1 MSPLLIGKL
10 GSQSLFANAFVDA
23 AIYVG
28 QVSKKSDI
36 SAIALWADHRQE
48 SASAALRALRQHR
61 IAKNRE
67 YTPIEEEGYSIYP
80 NPLIG
85 KSVESWA
92 ARSYKSYKLFSD
104 IRTFSCVKDFFE
116 VQQGA
121 RTGFNPAF
129 ILSKATVNGF
139 PSREQ
144 VFFRPA
150 IINGSIKDGHLNDSA
165 YVFYPYGETIPKI
178 ETEQD
183 LKRYLKVYYKEH
195 LEPHREKLKRRA
207 RKGESNWWKLSEHR
221 AWQREQFPK
230 LVSTYFGKAGSFA
243 WDNTG
248 QFVVVQGHRWK
259 PKTTKLEKGFNKE
272 VGVAYLAIL
281 CSPLINHLLSYVSN
295 HLGGGQWNLSQ
306 KYIQNMALPD
316 LFSESIDTKVF
327 GNLVQIG
334 NSINRGK
341 GYNEDALYQLTF
353 YLYGLPENT
362 LLV

>member
-10 GSQSLFANAFVDA
+10 GSQSLFANALVDA

-28 QVSKKSDI
+28 RASKKTDI

-61 IAKNRE
+61 AAKNRE

-85 KSVESWA
+85 RSVESWA
-92 ARSYKSYKLFSD
+92 ARSYKSYKLFNGL
-104 IRTFSCVKDFFE
+104 RNFSRVKDFFE

-121 RTGFNPAF
+121 RTGFKPAF
-129 ILSKATVNGF
+129 ILSKASVTAF

-150 IINGSIKDGHLNDSA
+150 IINESIKDGCMNDSA
-165 YVFYPYGETIPKI
+165 YVFYPYGETIPQI
-178 ETEQD
+178 DTEDD
-183 LKRYLKVYYKEH
+183 LKKYLKVYYKEV
-195 LEPHREKLKRRA
+195 LGPNREKLMHRA
-207 RKGESNWWKLSEHR
+207 RKGERNWWKLSEHR

-230 LVSTYFGKAGSFA
+230 LVSTFFGKAGSFA

-259 PKTTKLEKGFNKE
+259 PKSTKHEKALNKK
-272 VGVAYLAIL
+272 VGLAYLAIL
-281 CSPLINHLLSYVSN
+281 CSPLIDILLAYVSN
-295 HLGGGQWNLSQ
+295 HLGGGQWDLSQ
-306 KYIQNMALPD
+306 KCVQNMPLPD

-334 NSINRGK
+334 HSINQGK
-341 GYNEDALYQLTF
+341 SYDKDALNQLTL

-362 LLV
+362 PLV